1 MTGALIPSLK
11 TPGFQVSGCAVWA
24 HPVTVRGWAGRAA
37 QSSSRGQCG
46 PVHTSQ
52 IPSPHFPLLMQL
64 VFTEPY
70 QEVALVLKSPSA
82 KT

>member
-1 MTGALIPSLK
+1 MIGALTPSLK
-11 TPGFQVSGCAVWA
+11 TPGLQVGGRAVWA
-24 HPVTVRGWAGRAA
+24 RRVTARGWAGRAA

-46 PVHTSQ
+46 PVLTSR

-70 QEVALVLKSPSA
+70 QKVALVVKSPSA